1 MGEDQP
7 PVDMFVPIG
16 RGVAQAGVRIANER
30 AVLTLVAIFP
40 GLSNADLARRTGL
53 GPQTTSRIVSD
64 LEARSMVMRGEVLRG
79 RRGQPATP
87 LFLNPR
93 GAYCI
98 GVEIGWRHREVLLY
112 DLAGRT
118 LATLRSSYEYP
129 DATRIF
135 ADLAADVQIMRDAL
149 SPQDLER
156 LVGIGLA
163 APTFIHGSI
172 ERIGGPPEQV
182 ELWRSIDVAAR
193 LAAATGLPTDWFN
206 DGSAA
211 CWAEILAQP
220 LPRPTTFAY
229 FQVGTFVGAG
239 IVMNGALWE
248 DPSGNAAD
256 LGSIIVA
263 GADGAPTY
271 AHMVA
276 SLNALDRRLTE
287 AGMRRPRGFPQEW
300 DWTALEPVASAWI
313 DEAGRALATA
323 VLSTRAMI
331 DIEKAVIDGVI
342 PRAIL
347 ARLLERTTHY
357 LAQIPD
363 LVRPRPRVE
372 PGVQASSAA
381 ATGAAQ
387 LYLYRRY
394 FSRSWHLLV
403 T

>member
-1 MGEDQP
+1 MEDQSRI
-7 PVDMFVPIG
+7 DMFEPIG

-30 AVLTLVAIFP
+30 AVLTLVATSP

-64 LEARSMVMRGEVLRG
+64 LEARSMIMRGEVLRG

-87 LFLNPR
+87 LFINPR

-118 LATLRSSYEYP
+118 LATLRASYDYP
-129 DATRIF
+129 DANTIF
-135 ADLAADVQIMRDAL
+135 ADVAADVQTLRSGMA
-149 SPQDLER
+149 PQDCGR
-156 LVGIGLA
+156 LVGIGVA

-172 ERIGGPPEQV
+172 ARIGAPPDQV
-182 ELWRSIDVAAR
+182 ELWRHIDIAGR
-193 LAAATGLPTDWFN
+193 IAAATGLPAQWFN

-220 LPRPTTFAY
+220 IPRPSIFAY
-229 FQVGTFVGAG
+229 LHVGTFVGAG
-239 IVMNGALWE
+239 IVVNGALWE

-256 LGSIIVA
+256 LGSIVV
-263 GADGAPTY
+263 GGPDGVPTY
-271 AHMVA
+271 VHMVA
-276 SLNALDRRLTE
+276 SLNALDHRLRA
-287 AGMRRPRGFPQEW
+287 AGMRRPLGFPQDW
-300 DWTALEPVASAWI
+300 DWDALEPVASAWL

-331 DIEKAVIDGVI
+331 DIERAVIDGVI
-342 PRAIL
+342 PRAVL
-347 ARLLERTTHY
+347 ARLLERTTHH
-357 LAQIPD
+357 LAQFPT

-372 PGVQASSAA
+372 PGLQASSAA

-387 LYLYRRY
+387 LLLFRRY

>member
-1 MGEDQP
+1 MEDQSP
-7 PVDMFVPIG
+7 IDLFEPIG

-30 AVLTLVAIFP
+30 AVLTLVAISP

-87 LFLNPR
+87 LFINPR

-112 DLAGRT
+112 DLGGQT

-129 DATRIF
+129 DASTVF
-135 ADLAADVQIMRDAL
+135 ADIAADVEVLRNGMAPEDRD
-149 SPQDLER
+149 R
-156 LVGIGLA
+156 LIGIGVA

-172 ERIGGPPEQV
+172 ARIGAPADQV
-182 ELWRSIDVAAR
+182 ELWRGINVAASV
-193 LAAATGLPTDWFN
+193 AEATGLPTEKFN

-220 LPRPTTFAY
+220 MPRPTIFAY

-239 IVMNGALWE
+239 IVINGALWE

-263 GADGAPTY
+263 GADGTPTY
-271 AHMVA
+271 VHMVA
-276 SLNALDRRLTE
+276 SLNALDHRLAQ
-287 AGMRRPRGFPQEW
+287 AGLRRPPGFPQEW
-300 DWTALEPVASAWI
+300 DWDALEPVASAWI

-357 LAQIPD
+357 LAQFPT

-372 PGVQASSAA
+372 PGLQASSAA

-387 LYLYRRY
+387 LHLFRRY